1 MFSDSRALFKF
12 ISNKKK
18 SDGYSTTMR
27 LNSTTNSD
35 SNVICDGSFILYEEY
50 FQYIQYIVNKEVNF
64 SIPNISEDM
73 IYTKLK
79 TFSEDMTFGPLPPI
93 VLLKCV
99 RASLYPFPNFLTN
112 P

>member
-1 MFSDSRALFKF
+1 MFSESRAFFKF

-18 SDGYSTTMR
+18 SDGYSTKMR
-27 LNSTTNSD
+27 NNAQQLAQL
-35 SNVICDGSFILYEEY
+35 IAILMIYVMGVL
-50 FQYIQYIVNKEVNF
+50 FHMKNT
-64 SIPNISEDM
+64 

-79 TFSEDMTFGPLPPI
+79 TLSEDMTFGPLPPI

-99 RASLYPFPNFLTN
+99 RASLHPFPNFLTN